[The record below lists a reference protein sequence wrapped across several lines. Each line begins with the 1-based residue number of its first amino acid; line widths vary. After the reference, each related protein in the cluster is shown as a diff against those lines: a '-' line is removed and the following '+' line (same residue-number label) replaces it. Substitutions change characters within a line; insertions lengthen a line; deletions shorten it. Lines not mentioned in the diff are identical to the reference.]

1 MAIGKPRFQSF
12 TVAGTLS
19 LGDEARLEGNI
30 VPDTDDHRNLGAPA
44 NRFDTVYARS
54 LSITDGVVF
63 DDQSAN
69 TVLAGPASGANA
81 AADFRALVA
90 ADLPAH
96 THAAADVTGTAVVQA
111 RAINTT
117 SPLSGGGDLSADR
130 TIAFSNQ
137 TANTV
142 LAGPASGG
150 AAAPAFRSL
159 VAADLSAAVPSGL
172 IMLSLS
178 ACPSGYT
185 EVTALSGKFA
195 LGTLAAAGDVGGT
208 GGSTSYTPAGT
219 NSVPAFTGNQ
229 VNTSA
234 VSAGTPT
241 GTVDLASASVTAE
254 TGTFVEAADAVHT
267 HGFTGDALAAH
278 QHTVTA
284 TGSIS
289 APTFT
294 GTPATIQPPFVKVIF
309 CQKD

>member
-1 MAIGKPRFQSF
+1 MPLPNRVYMPNAHYIDL
-12 TVAGTLS
+12 TVSQTLS
-19 LGDEARLEGNI
+19 LGAQSKVEGNI
-30 VPDTDDHRNLGAPA
+30 LPDVDDQRNLGGPQ
-44 NRFDTVYARS
+44 NRFATVHARA

-63 DDQSAN
+63 DDQAAN
-69 TVLAGPASGANA
+69 RVLAGPTTGANA
-81 AADFRALVA
+81 AASFRALVED
-90 ADLPAH
+90 DLPA
-96 THAAADVTGTAVVQA
+96 TAVVES
-111 RAINTT
+111 RAVNTT
-117 SPLSGGGDLSADR
+117 FPLTGGGDLSTDR

-137 TANTV
+137 SANTV

-219 NSVPAFTGNQ
+219 NSVPIFTGNQ

-241 GTVDLASASVTAE
+241 GTVDVASGAVTAE

-284 TGSIS
+284 TGSVS